1 MTTRTSTSVQTA
13 CHHCGEHCEDERIRL
28 EEHVFC
34 CAGCKMV
41 YEILQSNNLS
51 NYYQIEARPGI
62 SLKGRKVEEYAYLE
76 DEEVQEKLLD
86 FKDDKI
92 AKIRF
97 HLPQIHCASCVWLLE
112 NLHRLHAPVISS
124 KVNFLKRSVAI
135 TYYTEESTL
144 RKVVELLAS
153 IGYAP
158 SLQLDQ
164 IENKKTK
171 VVDRKLYYQLGLAG
185 FAFGNIM
192 LFSFPEYLGL
202 EAESFS
208 RVFGFLNIILV
219 FPVLLYSGRDYLQS
233 AFLSIKNRHLNIDV
247 PIAIG
252 MLTLFGRSLY
262 EVLTFTG
269 SGYFDSLA
277 GLVFFLLIGK
287 WFQQNTY
294 HHLSFERDYRSYFPI
309 AIQVKNGG
317 KTEQRA
323 LNKLQIGDT
332 IIVKNQEIIP
342 TDAYLLKGRASI
354 DYSFVTGESEPVRK
368 QIGDKIYAGGK
379 QIGERIELSVS
390 RKVEQS
396 YLTQLWNH
404 HSFKRE
410 ENQSTQLANTIGKW
424 FTYSIL
430 TIAAATLLYWL
441 PKDLPTAI
449 NAFTSVLIIACPC
462 AVALSIP
469 FTYGNILRL
478 LARQNF
484 YLKNIQV
491 IDRLQRITD
500 IVFDKTGTLTDNHQR
515 KVKFVGK
522 KLSTN
527 QKRWIKSLVSQSS
540 HPMSRSIAAY
550 LENVTVSEDIQDFEE
565 TLGQGIHATIE
576 EGQDIRLG
584 AENFMLDFSNEISEQ
599 QKGTFVEINHQLLG
613 YFKTVPSYRKGWKTL
628 LKNLHQRYQL
638 HLLSGDNNQEQ
649 KRLTPHFEN
658 VNHLH
663 FQQSPNDKLQFV
675 EQQQNAGKKLLM
687 VGDGLNDAGALQQS
701 DVGIVITENLNNFS
715 PACDAILA
723 AENFHR
729 LPDFLR
735 FARAGKRIVLASYL
749 LAFIY
754 NIIGLSFAVQ
764 GLLSPVIAAILMPL
778 SSVTIVVFGMVGSV
792 WVGRYF
798 RTRHYC
804 RAPSFHQ
811 IMTSNKLTK
820 KQFISILH

>member
-1 MTTRTSTSVQTA
+1 MNTTIITQTA

-28 EEHVFC
+28 EEHIFC
-34 CAGCKMV
+34 CEGCKLV
-41 YEILQSNNLS
+41 YEILQSNDLC
-51 NYYQIEARPGI
+51 NYYQIEERSGI
-62 SLKGRKVEEYAYLE
+62 SLKGRKIEEYAYLE
-76 DEEVQEKLLD
+76 DQEVQEKLLD
-86 FKDDKI
+86 FQDDKVT
-92 AKIRF
+92 KVHF

-112 NLHRLHAPVISS
+112 NLYRLHAPIHAS
-124 KVNFLKRSVAI
+124 KVNFLKRSVSI
-135 TYYTEESTL
+135 TYGTQETNL

-153 IGYAP
+153 IGYDP

-164 IENKKTK
+164 MEDKQTK
-171 VVDRKLYYQLGLAG
+171 AIDRKLYYQLGLAG

-202 EAESFS
+202 DSESFS
-208 RVFGFLNIILV
+208 RVFGFLNIALAL
-219 FPVLLYSGRDYLQS
+219 PVLLYSGRDYLQS
-233 AFLSIKNRHLNIDV
+233 AFLSVKNRHLNIDV

-262 EVLTFTG
+262 EILTFTG
-269 SGYFDSLA
+269 SGYLDSLA

-309 AIQVKNGG
+309 AVQVKTAS
-317 KTEQRA
+317 KIEQKA

-342 TDAYLLKGRASI
+342 TDAYLLKGRANI
-354 DYSFVTGESEPVRK
+354 DYSFVTGESEAIRK
-368 QIGDKIYAGGK
+368 QIGEKIYAGGK
-379 QIGERIELSVS
+379 QIENSIELSVS

-410 ENQSTQLANTIGKW
+410 ESQSTQLANTIGKW

-430 TIAAATLLYWL
+430 TIAAATLIYWL

-484 YLKNIQV
+484 YLKNVQV

-500 IVFDKTGTLTDNHQR
+500 IVFDKTGTLTNNEQR
-515 KVKFVGK
+515 KVQFVGQ
-522 KLSTN
+522 KLNAN
-527 QKRWIKSLVSQSS
+527 QKRWIKSLAMQSS
-540 HPMSRSIAAY
+540 HPMSRSIANY
-550 LENVTVSEDIQDFEE
+550 LENITASEEVQDFEE
-565 TLGQGIHATIE
+565 ILGQGIHAIIE
-576 EGQDIRLG
+576 GEDIRLG
-584 AENFMLDFSNEISEQ
+584 AENFMLDFSNEIGKQ
-599 QKGTFVEINHQLLG
+599 QKGTFIEINHELLG
-613 YFKTVPSYRKGWKTL
+613 YFKTIPTYRKGWKNIL
-628 LKNLHQRYQL
+628 QQLRQRYQL

-649 KRLTPHFEN
+649 KRLTPYFEN
-658 VNHLH
+658 ANNLH

-675 EQQQNAGKKLLM
+675 EQQQNASKKLLM

-735 FARAGKRIVLASYL
+735 FARAGKRIVLASYG

-754 NIIGLSFAVQ
+754 NAIGLSFAVQ
-764 GLLSPVIAAILMPL
+764 GLLSPIIAAILMPL
-778 SSVTIVVFGMVGSV
+778 SSVTIVVFGMVGSA
-792 WVGRYF
+792 WVGR
-798 RTRHYC
+798 
-804 RAPSFHQ
+804 
-811 IMTSNKLTK
+811 
-820 KQFISILH
+820 QFI